1 VSKQAAADVVV
12 PRASLAHPDDRRGI
26 RIVLFQALS
35 QLGYVEK
42 VERYVQDPPDG
53 PYGDSFYDDLDR
65 DRFAVIRIIGRVIP
79 RS

>member
-1 VSKQAAADVVV
+1 
-12 PRASLAHPDDRRGI
+12 
-26 RIVLFQALS
+26 LS